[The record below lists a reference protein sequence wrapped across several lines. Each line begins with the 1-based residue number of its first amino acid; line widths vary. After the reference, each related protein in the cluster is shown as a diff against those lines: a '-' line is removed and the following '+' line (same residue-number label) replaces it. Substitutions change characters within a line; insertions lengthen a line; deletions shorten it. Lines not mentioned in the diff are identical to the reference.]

1 MRTLIQWFIGWPER
15 TARYLSWLAPL
26 VARIVVGYE
35 FMETGW
41 AKLHNLPQIVENFR
55 DAWGIPFPDIL
66 GPFVSG
72 VEFVGGILLMLGL
85 LTRISA
91 GALGVVMIV
100 AIKSAKWGDVDS
112 FETLVSFDE
121 TLYLA
126 LFFWLA
132 VAGAGA
138 ASIDY
143 ILQRSFGGTRGT
155 PKG

>member
-1 MRTLIQWFIGWPER
+1 MKTLIDWFIAWPEKL
-15 TARYLSWLAPL
+15 ARYFTSLAPL

-41 AKLHNLPQIVENFR
+41 AKLQHLPAIVENFR
-55 DAWGIPFPDIL
+55 DAWGIPFPEIL
-66 GPFVSG
+66 APFVSG

-138 ASIDY
+138 ASVDY
-143 ILQRSFGGTRGT
+143 ILQRSFGGTRGAV
-155 PKG
+155 KS